1 MKEVYLPV
9 TEWLTELTTSSSLA
23 GEENKTVMGQVNLKT
38 RERPRKWGLLLLL
51 LKIGKGQ
58 GNGDYYYDSDV
69 DVKR

>member
-23 GEENKTVMGQVNLKT
+23 GEENKNVMGQVNLKT

-69 DVKR
+69 DVQR